1 MPRQRGP
8 RPGVYL
14 DVEKIADIIM
24 KDRDQTITQFARD
37 ARMNRQTVTNIL
49 SSGRRV
55 KRLTANRI
63 ARGLGLNVEDILADS
78 DDEAE
83 LRPTG

>member
-1 MPRQRGP
+1 MPHKRRGP

-14 DVEKIADIIM
+14 DVEKIADIII
-24 KDRDQTITQFARD
+24 KDRDQTITEFARD
-37 ARMNRQTVTNIL
+37 AGINRQTVTNVL

-63 ARGLGLNVEDILADS
+63 ARGLGLKVEDILAGDD
-78 DDEAE
+78 DDERVLAS
-83 LRPTG
+83 